1 MDLASL
7 IHSYGYLAVA
17 AGTLTEGES
26 VLLAAAAAA
35 AHGYLQLPL
44 VIAIA
49 SICGFLGDQA
59 FFFIGRLYGA
69 RVLGRFPSMQPRIG
83 RAQALLERHHVLLI
97 LAVRFMY
104 GLRTAGPM
112 AIGMSRVHW
121 LRFLTLNLT
130 GAILWACLVGGVGY
144 GLGHGAL
151 ALLHQTDAD
160 ELWGL
165 AAAVLVAA
173 AWWVFSRHH
182 RYAQQR
188 KSQD

>member
-1 MDLASL
+1 MDVAGL

-17 AGTLTEGES
+17 AGTLAEGET

-35 AHGYLQLPL
+35 AHGYLHLPL

-59 FFFIGRLYGA
+59 FFLIGRIYGI
-69 RVLGRFPSMQPRIG
+69 RVLARFPSMQPRIG
-83 RAQALLERHHVLLI
+83 RAQALLERHHILLI

-112 AIGMSRVHW
+112 AIGMSGVHW
-121 LRFLTLNLT
+121 LRFLTLNFI
-130 GAILWACLVGGVGY
+130 GAILWACLVGGIGY

-151 ALLHQTDAD
+151 TLLHQTDAD

-165 AAAVLVAA
+165 AIAVLLLVV
-173 AWWVFSRHH
+173 WWALFRRH
-182 RYAQQR
+182 RCAQQR
-188 KSQD
+188 KQQD